1 MSAATDGKQVK
12 IAFQLRIGDG
22 VDTVYVFAEKFEV
35 TQVVFDVLPALQQR
49 FVPRM
54 LGGGGM
60 AAGIKTVGGEAVVLP
75 VQLFGQYQLRQSS
88 EMREVAA
95 RHKAVV

>member
-1 MSAATDGKQVK
+1 MSAASDGKQVK
-12 IAFQLRIGDG
+12 IAFQLRIGNR
-22 VDTVYVFAEKFEV
+22 VDAVHVFAEKFEV
-35 TQVVFDVLPALQQR
+35 TQVIFDLLPALQQR
-49 FVPRM
+49 FVPWM

-95 RHKAVV
+95 GHKAVV

>member
-1 MSAATDGKQVK
+1 MFSPK
-12 IAFQLRIGDG
+12 
-22 VDTVYVFAEKFEV
+22 KFEV

-54 LGGGGM
+54 LGEGSM
-60 AAGIKTVGGEAVVLP
+60 ATGIEAVGGEAVVLP
-75 VQLFGQYQLRQSS
+75 VQFFGQYQLRQSS
-88 EMREVAA
+88 EMCEVAA

>member
-1 MSAATDGKQVK
+1 MREVKAAGFSDFQ
-12 IAFQLRIGDG
+12 IA
-22 VDTVYVFAEKFEV
+22 
-35 TQVVFDVLPALQQR
+35 R
-49 FVPRM
+49 FVLKGETNMEQAGLKVRARRKRM
-54 LGGGGM
+54 DIVP
-60 AAGIKTVGGEAVVLP
+60 AIKRIETVGGEAVVLP